1 MESNFPATLRFIRG
15 KISVRIFAKRCGI
28 SPSSLQ
34 RYEKG
39 EVSPN
44 LRTMERMAKKLDIKP
59 EIFTGGE
66 DLKIISAKDLERLR
80 RKAEGPGVKK

>member
-1 MESNFPATLRFIRG
+1 MR
-15 KISVRIFAKRCGI
+15 VFAKMCGI

-44 LRTMERMAKKLDIKP
+44 LRTIEKIARRLDVKSD
-59 EIFTGGE
+59 IFTSDE
-66 DLKIISAKDLERLR
+66 DLKIISAKDLDRLR
-80 RKAEGPGVKK
+80 RKAEASGVKK